1 LDTLREKLPAF
12 LANFLPQLVLSRQTL
27 IVKRNAIGQ
36 QENIILYVNILYILR
51 FSRELHKENVQDFCI
66 VILFS
71 KLFIFKQ
78 KFLIILM
85 LASPCTIKQFVQLF
99 INALIV

>member
-1 LDTLREKLPAF
+1 M
-12 LANFLPQLVLSRQTL
+12 
-27 IVKRNAIGQ
+27 KRNAIGQ

-99 INALIV
+99 INALIVWIVSECTDVNDINTVSAQQAKDI